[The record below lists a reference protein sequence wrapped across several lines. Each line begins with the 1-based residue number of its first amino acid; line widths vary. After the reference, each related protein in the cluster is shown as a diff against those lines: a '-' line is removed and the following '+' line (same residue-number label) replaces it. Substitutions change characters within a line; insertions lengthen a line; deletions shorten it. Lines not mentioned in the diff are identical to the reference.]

1 MTVAK
6 TKPNN
11 RQTKIKTGIPK
22 STTLS
27 LLSRDK
33 KRNKKSF
40 KAIQY
45 LHTVNNSL
53 SKQQAITTQKQ
64 SKTTQS
70 AHKLHRV
77 QSVT

>member
-33 KRNKKSF
+33 KGIKRALKPYNTY
-40 KAIQY
+40 IQ
-45 LHTVNNSL
+45 
-53 SKQQAITTQKQ
+53 
-64 SKTTQS
+64 
-70 AHKLHRV
+70 
-77 QSVT
+77 